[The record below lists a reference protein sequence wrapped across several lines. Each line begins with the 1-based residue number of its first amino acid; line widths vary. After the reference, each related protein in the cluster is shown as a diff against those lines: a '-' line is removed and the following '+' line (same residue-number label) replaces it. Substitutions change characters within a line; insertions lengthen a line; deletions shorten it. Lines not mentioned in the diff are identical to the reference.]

1 MVKEKESSPKMGT
14 GQEGKQKTSKMRI
27 SCYMQANEDQQL
39 QEALQKRKKESNLN
53 NLLKCFAEA
62 RVANLIRMG

>member
-39 QEALQKRKKESNLN
+39 QEALQKRK
-53 NLLKCFAEA
+53 
-62 RVANLIRMG
+62 VI